1 MLSETAKDIAGYEGK
16 YSVTTDGRVYS
27 HSRVDAC
34 GRLQKGRWLKPVNH
48 SDGYLYVNLRDKGT
62 LKKHYIHRVVAA
74 AFIDNPN
81 SLPQVNH
88 INGIK
93 SDNRVDN
100 LEWVTGCQNMVH
112 ASKSGLLNPISGER
126 HYCAKLTTEQVKEI
140 RACKSMSQRE
150 MARMYGVSKA
160 TIAGILNNKTWI
172 MY

>member
-1 MLSETAKDIAGYEGK
+1 M
-16 YSVTTDGRVYS
+16 
-27 HSRVDAC
+27 
-34 GRLQKGRWLKPVNH
+34 
-48 SDGYLYVNLRDKGT
+48 
-62 LKKHYIHRVVAA
+62 AA

-172 MY
+172 IY

>member
-27 HSRVDAC
+27 HSRVDAY
-34 GRLQKGRWLKPVNH
+34 GRLQKGRWLKPIVH
-48 SDGYLYVNLRDKGT
+48 SDGYMYVNLREKEKT
-62 LKKHYIHRVVAA
+62 KQLYIHRLVAIT
-74 AFIDNPN
+74 FIDNLD

-93 SDNRVDN
+93 SDNRVEN
-100 LEWVTGCQNMVH
+100 LEWVTGSQNMVH
-112 ASKSGLLNPISGER
+112 ASKSGFLNPISGER
-126 HYCAKLTTEQVKEI
+126 HYCAKLSTEQVKEI

-160 TIAGILNNKTWI
+160 TISGILNNKTWI
-172 MY
+172 TD

>member
-100 LEWVTGCQNMVH
+100 LEWVTPSQNMLH
-112 ASKSGLLNPISGER
+112 AHESGLQVAIKGEG
-126 HYCAKLTTEQVKEI
+126 HYRAKLTTEQVSEI
-140 RACKSMSQRE
+140 RSCKSMSRSD
-150 MARMYGVSKA
+150 MARKYGVDPSQ
-160 TIAGILNNKTWI
+160 ISNIINNKRWVI
-172 MY
+172 